1 MARRAAALGALVLL
15 CGCGINPDSEVRPIA
30 PDQVVPIDPVEAGAG
45 EAEGESRIFLV
56 TDGGDGEQ
64 RLLRSVLRDV
74 PSSPNELLQALFAG
88 PNTDEVEAG
97 LASALPLELEL
108 IDATRPVTG
117 TLNLDVSVEILD
129 LPASEL
135 QLALAQIV
143 YTAGELEG
151 VRAVRLRVD
160 GEIRNWPDGRGEQ
173 QTASLTVYD
182 FPGYAESAQP
192 PYPAVPT
199 DALT

>member
-1 MARRAAALGALVLL
+1 MDRRTAALAALLSLV
-15 CGCGINPDSEVRPIA
+15 GCGINPDREVREIA
-30 PDQVVPIDPVEAGAG
+30 PEQVVPIDPVGAGAG

-56 TDGGDGEQ
+56 TDGGDGDQ

-74 PSSPNELLQALFAG
+74 PASPTELMQALFAG
-88 PNTDEVEAG
+88 PNDEEAETG
-97 LASALPLELEL
+97 LTSTLPPEVQLL
-108 IDATRPVTG
+108 DDPRQVTG
-117 TLNLDVSVEILD
+117 TLNLNVSAEILD
-129 LPASEL
+129 LPTSEL
-135 QLALAQIV
+135 QLALAQLV
-143 YTAGELEG
+143 FTAGELEG
-151 VRAVRLRVD
+151 VRALRLRVD

-199 DALT
+199 DPVT

>member
-1 MARRAAALGALVLL
+1 MARRRAALAALVTLF
-15 CGCGINPDSEVRPIA
+15 GCGINPDSEVRQIA
-30 PDQVVPIDPVEAGAG
+30 PEQVVPIDPVAAGAG

-56 TDGGDGEQ
+56 TDGGDGDQ

-74 PSSPNELLQALFAG
+74 PSSPMELIQALFAG
-88 PNTDEVEAG
+88 PNDEEVEAG
-97 LASALPLELEL
+97 LASALPPEVQL
-108 IDATRPVTG
+108 IGATRPVTG
-117 TLNLDVSVEILD
+117 TINLDVSAEILD
-129 LPASEL
+129 LPTSAL
-135 QLALAQIV
+135 QVALAQIV
-143 YTAGELEG
+143 FTAGELEG
-151 VRAVRLRVD
+151 VRAVRLRVE

-199 DALT
+199 DPLA

>member
-15 CGCGINPDSEVRPIA
+15 GGCGINPDSEVRQIA